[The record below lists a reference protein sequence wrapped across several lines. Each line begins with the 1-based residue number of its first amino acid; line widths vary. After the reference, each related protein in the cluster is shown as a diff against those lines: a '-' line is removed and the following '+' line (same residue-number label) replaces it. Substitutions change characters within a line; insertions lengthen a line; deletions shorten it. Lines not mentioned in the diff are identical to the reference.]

1 MRDASKGDYDDSIVT
16 TEQPIVATNPSA
28 GSSVVQF
35 FFRSELHAIKEKH
48 VQLDH

>member
-1 MRDASKGDYDDSIVT
+1 MRDASEGDYDDSVVT
-16 TEQPIVATNPSA
+16 TEQPVVATDPSA

-48 VQLDH
+48 VQHDH